1 MREERLQKNFVF
13 VIKIKGVIWITA
25 LTATILFLIFP
36 FAVSAQEADIENT
49 ETSFEDETEAT
60 PDIPPVP
67 DSDPDLDGFISGDD
81 SSEKDNTIHVIIENE
96 SAGSTDNSNT
106 DPAGD
111 GAMTGGDPSYGD
123 VYTGNTGEE
132 TSSSGEKI
140 LHKPQLLLE
149 NSNLSSQTLK
159 AGTTQEM
166 SVIFRNKSRSQNVY
180 GLKISLSTE
189 TKGIEFDKN
198 SFYVQRL
205 TPGEAITLTQ
215 NLSIAEDTE
224 PGEVAIL
231 FSLEYEDSKASSVN
245 STETLTFNVS
255 QPVRAEL
262 EVSDIPSVFYTM
274 DTVEIPVKALNL
286 GRDKIY
292 NTKVKLEA
300 DGLARI
306 SGKCRC
312 GNCI

>member
-1 MREERLQKNFVF
+1 M
-13 VIKIKGVIWITA
+13 
-25 LTATILFLIFP
+25 
-36 FAVSAQEADIENT
+36 
-49 ETSFEDETEAT
+49 
-60 PDIPPVP
+60 
-67 DSDPDLDGFISGDD
+67 
-81 SSEKDNTIHVIIENE
+81 
-96 SAGSTDNSNT
+96 
-106 DPAGD
+106 
-111 GAMTGGDPSYGD
+111 
-123 VYTGNTGEE
+123 
-132 TSSSGEKI
+132 
-140 LHKPQLLLE
+140 
-149 NSNLSSQTLK
+149 
-159 AGTTQEM
+159 
-166 SVIFRNKSRSQNVY
+166 
-180 GLKISLSTE
+180 
-189 TKGIEFDKN
+189 
-198 SFYVQRL
+198 
-205 TPGEAITLTQ
+205 
-215 NLSIAEDTE
+215 SIAEDTE
-224 PGEVAIL
+224 PGQVTIL